1 MFRYN
6 DFFHRGGFGSE
17 KLDKCFTKLGEAAEG
32 QSKKEQKLEKEEE
45 KFVGEKSSRGTL
57 WHFLESEC
65 DPEERELVRDFLL
78 PTAAALALSLPQVRL
93 AYHLFFSM
101 QYCELEMMTDNSF

>member
-1 MFRYN
+1 MPASSALYALYLHSDSRNCLLKYPMGLVIPSWTCVSIAPSPPLI
-6 DFFHRGGFGSE
+6 GG
-17 KLDKCFTKLGEAAEG
+17 
-32 QSKKEQKLEKEEE
+32 
-45 KFVGEKSSRGTL
+45 V

-101 QYCELEMMTDNSF
+101 QYCELNMMTDNSF